1 MISKILTPIFLL
13 FFIATLQSQTVN
25 FRFSTSFYSWR
36 TADTL
41 GSNPNYTTH
50 VRGYQNLLFDA
61 NYKQIGINFNLQTEE
76 DVVKKIGDGF
86 NYRFYNLYIRGS
98 NLFNALDF
106 KLGRHYVFAGVGKG
120 AIDGLSFKIKA
131 GKKKEL
137 QLTGY
142 GGLLTPLNYDF
153 ENYSQIK
160 LKDNYLIGG
169 MLTYY
174 GVKDLA
180 VSLSYMNKRRKPVP
194 YTANRLDSLF
204 NTKEVLIDI
213 DSKAD
218 QLAGFDF
225 SYSYGLKYY
234 ISGKAYYD
242 LNFKKF
248 SRGEAIV
255 KASPMNNL
263 WVNASYTYTEP
274 QLSYNTIFWVF
285 EHKRYQELGIGADYL
300 LKKTYNLYAKF
311 GTVIFKEKD
320 IDKEISNTSFKL
332 DVGFNHPNYGLSYTR
347 YFKYAGESDGVYG
360 YYAREILKSKLS
372 CNLSLAYSRYRISE
386 FSTEKVNS
394 FSGML
399 GLTLRPI
406 PQFSVDV
413 QGQLIINRIYKTDTR
428 LFVGLNYWLF
438 KNFK

>member
-1 MISKILTPIFLL
+1 MISKILTAVFLL
-13 FFIATLQSQTVN
+13 FFITTLQSQTVN

-61 NYKQIGINFNLQTEE
+61 SHGKIGINFLLQTEE
-76 DVVKKIGDGF
+76 DIVKKIGKGF
-86 NYRFYNLYIRGS
+86 NYRFYNLYIRGN

-120 AIDGLSFKIKA
+120 AIDGLSIKIKA

-137 QLTGY
+137 QFSGY
-142 GGLLTPLNYDF
+142 GGILTPLNYDF
-153 ENYSQIK
+153 DNYSKIK
-160 LKDNYLIGG
+160 VKDNYLIGAQI
-169 MLTYY
+169 TYY

-180 VSLSYMNKRRKPVP
+180 VSLSYMNKHKKPES
-194 YTANRLDSLF
+194 YTAFRLDSLF

-213 DSKAD
+213 DSPAD
-218 QLAGFDF
+218 QLAGLDF
-225 SYSYGLKYY
+225 NYSYGFKFN
-234 ISGKAYYD
+234 ISGKTYYD
-242 LNFKKF
+242 MNLKKL
-248 SRGEAIV
+248 SRGEANV
-255 KASPMNNL
+255 KVSPMNNL
-263 WVNASYTYTEP
+263 WVNASYTYREP
-274 QLSYNTIFWVF
+274 QLSYNTVFWVF
-285 EHKRYQELGIGADYL
+285 EHKQYQEFGLGADYL

-320 IDKEISNTSFKL
+320 TSNTSFKL

-347 YFKYAGESDGVYG
+347 YFKYAGESDGFYG

-372 CNLSLAYSRYRISE
+372 CNLSLAYSRYKISE
-386 FSTEKVNS
+386 YSSEKVNS

-399 GLTLRPI
+399 GFTFRPM
-406 PQFSVDV
+406 PQFSVDI
-413 QGQLIINRIYKTDTR
+413 QGQMIINRIYKTDAR
-428 LFVGLNYWLF
+428 LFVGFNYWLF